1 MLFSIDLFI
10 IMNEQTAYF
19 TILHP
24 HPNNPV
30 LSFTKK
36 MIAGKETTWIS
47 YIKIRNDE
55 NNP

>member
-36 MIAGKETTWIS
+36 MIGGKETTWIS
-47 YIKIRNDE
+47 YIKIRND
-55 NNP
+55 NNQ